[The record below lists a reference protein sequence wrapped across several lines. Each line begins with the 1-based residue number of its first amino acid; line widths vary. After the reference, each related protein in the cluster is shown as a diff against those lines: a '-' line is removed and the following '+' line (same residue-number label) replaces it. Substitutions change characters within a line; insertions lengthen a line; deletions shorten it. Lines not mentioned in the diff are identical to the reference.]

1 MYPQKTEQQEW
12 ERRSVA
18 ATVLTKHLSYSD
30 LGRAQNAVPT
40 ESEPLSTEPERL
52 RPGRCMHLGPA
63 SDGSRLSIV
72 EAEGFV
78 HHEKGQVQRG

>member
-30 LGRAQNAVPT
+30 LGRAQNAGPTGSAPLRNTRVP
-40 ESEPLSTEPERL
+40 EPEQL
-52 RPGRCMHLGPA
+52 RPGRYMQPRAGLRQTVPGGA
-63 SDGSRLSIV
+63 T
-72 EAEGFV
+72 
-78 HHEKGQVQRG
+78 